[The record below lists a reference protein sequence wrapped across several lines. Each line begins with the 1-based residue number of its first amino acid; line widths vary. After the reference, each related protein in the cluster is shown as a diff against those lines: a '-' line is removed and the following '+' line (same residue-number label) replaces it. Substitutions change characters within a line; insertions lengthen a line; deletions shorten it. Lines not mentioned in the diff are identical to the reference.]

1 MVPSALQVPISGSSP
16 TPAASVCESPAD
28 APIFFSIP
36 PAKKA
41 RYWLS
46 GDQNGYAASSVPAKT
61 VACCE
66 SRGRSQSLFTPFS
79 STPENANVLPSGDT
93 ATGPTSK
100 PPEARNAVPGGG
112 GMYASPESDGERDH
126 WAGKYI
132 PRAAR

>member
-1 MVPSALQVPISGSSP
+1 MVPSALQVPIPGSDP
-16 TPAASVCESPAD
+16 TPSTSVCESPAD
-28 APIFFSIP
+28 ALIFFIIP

-46 GDQNGYAASSVPAKT
+46 GDQNGDAASSVPAKT

-66 SRGRSQSLFTPFS
+66 SRGRSHSFVTPFS
-79 STPENANVLPSGDT
+79 STAEKANVLPSGDT

-112 GMYASPESDGERDH
+112 GMYASTESDGALVRC
-126 WAGKYI
+126 
-132 PRAAR
+132 ARK